1 MKNLILKILPIALAV
16 VVLQLAVAAESKA
29 APPAWGCSNGGDYYV
44 VCYGD
49 TLYSIGRQ
57 YNVDPYCVAQANGL
71 WDPNYIYAGQVLYIP
86 GNCNPYPWHPV
97 SCGWDCNQGWHQ
109 PRDNRCDNNDC
120 GGDGWDHN
128 SRWDCGNNDCNKD
141 GWNNSRW
148 DCGNDCNKGGW
159 GYDRTGY
166 YYDHWNQ
173 GYQRYNYTCGYG
185 GNCY

>member
-1 MKNLILKILPIALAV
+1 MKNLILKMLPIAIAV
-16 VVLQLAVAAESKA
+16 VLLQMAVTTESKA
-29 APPAWGCSNGGDYYV
+29 APPAWGCSNNGSYYV

-57 YNVDPYCVAQANGL
+57 YNVDPYCIAHANGL

-97 SCGWDCNQGWHQ
+97 NCGWGCDQGW
-109 PRDNRCDNNDC
+109 
-120 GGDGWDHN
+120 GYDHK
-128 SRWDCGNNDCNKD
+128 SRWDCGNDCDKGGWD
-141 GWNNSRW
+141 GGYNSRW
-148 DCGNDCNKGGW
+148 DCGNDCYQGGW
-159 GYDRTGY
+159 GYDRAGY
-166 YYDHWNQ
+166 YYDHYDR